1 MMLLIRNRPM
11 TSTDAI
17 SILKSI
23 ATFCEEEGNSCR
35 GSTLRKIAE
44 HIEDLVEYINNFED

>member
-1 MMLLIRNRPM
+1 M